1 METITEI
8 LHEKHK
14 PRVSSCDWHRS
25 GRASRF
31 DQARAVIACRRGETE
46 AFFYFFFFPRTRTT
60 NSRATL
66 NVASPLCQ
74 DDLCGQLY
82 GRLMLRLTYLF
93 EWMRC
98 FWSFTD
104 TGDHTL
110 IIITMVVYTSLCKCL
125 LTPWWLSGPPHI
137 SFVLGRMASVER
149 MRRINLG
156 LPPEL

>member
-1 METITEI
+1 MRNTSPGGAAVTGTD
-8 LHEKHK
+8 
-14 PRVSSCDWHRS
+14 RAGR
-25 GRASRF
+25 RAST
-31 DQARAVIACRRGETE
+31 RRGQFSHVVGARQRASSILFT
-46 AFFYFFFFPRTRTT
+46 FFIFPRTRTT

-98 FWSFTD
+98 FCSFTD

-125 LTPWWLSGPPHI
+125 LTPWRLSGPPHI

-156 LPPEL
+156 FLLEL